1 MPWDHVEEQ
10 MGEAYTDRHPER
22 SIQGWSPSSGTSGAR
37 LGDCRVFLSGHVG
50 GPAAVDSR
58 LRGYDAHGRSKEL
71 RPPAWYAAVDRS
83 CAKLYDGSVRS
94 GTHAFLQTTRVH
106 FGADALEK
114 LEEEARPYDRAF
126 VITGRSLNE
135 KTSLIR
141 RVEALL
147 GGRHAGTFAG
157 IGQHTPGSAVERAAI
172 EAETAE
178 ADLLVSVGGGSVID
192 GTKAVARGLGYPQQ
206 VAIPTTL
213 SGAEWANRA
222 GVTDERS
229 GRKRGFAD
237 PKTVPRVV
245 VLDPE
250 ATVFTPEKLWLSTGI
265 RAMDHAVEGF
275 LFGGDHPIT
284 DVTGLEGA
292 RRLMESLPLS
302 RREPEDL
309 ETRLELQLAA
319 WLSYFGPANTPMGLS
334 HELGRRIGASYEVPH
349 GITSCIIL
357 APSLR
362 AVKGRVQD
370 DRWIMLS
377 QALGGDPP
385 ERVSSLVEELGLPD
399 RLREVGVPEEDLED
413 IAGEYGG
420 GEALAILE
428 AAY

>member
-1 MPWDHVEEQ
+1 M
-10 MGEAYTDRHPER
+10 
-22 SIQGWSPSSGTSGAR
+22 
-37 LGDCRVFLSGHVG
+37 
-50 GPAAVDSR
+50 
-58 LRGYDAHGRSKEL
+58 
-71 RPPAWYAAVDRS
+71 
-83 CAKLYDGSVRS
+83 RS
-94 GTHAFLQTTRVH
+94 GTHTFLQTTRVH

-114 LEEEARPYDRAF
+114 LGEEARSYDRAF
-126 VITGRSLNE
+126 VITGRSLSE
-135 KTSLIR
+135 KTGLIR

-157 IGQHTPGSAVERAAI
+157 MGQHTPGGAVEKAAV
-172 EAETAE
+172 EAEMA
-178 ADLLVSVGGGSVID
+178 AVDLLVSVGGGSVID
-192 GTKAVARGLGYPQQ
+192 GTKAVARELGYPQQ

-250 ATVFTPEKLWLSTGI
+250 ATVFTPEKLWLSTAI
-265 RAMDHAVEGF
+265 RALDHAVEGF

-292 RRLMESLPLS
+292 RRLMEYLPLS

-309 ETRLELQLAA
+309 KMRLELQLAA

-357 APSLR
+357 APSLNVAKKR
-362 AVKGRVQD
+362 IRD
-370 DRWIMLS
+370 DRWNMLS
-377 QALGGDPP
+377 QALGGEPP
-385 ERVSSLVEELGLPD
+385 ERVSSLVEELGLPG

-413 IAGEYGG
+413 IAGEYGD
-420 GEALAILE
+420 GEALAILK

>member
-1 MPWDHVEEQ
+1 
-10 MGEAYTDRHPER
+10 
-22 SIQGWSPSSGTSGAR
+22 
-37 LGDCRVFLSGHVG
+37 
-50 GPAAVDSR
+50 VDSR

-135 KTSLIR
+135 ETSLIR

-413 IAGEYGG
+413 IAGEYGD

>member
-1 MPWDHVEEQ
+1 M
-10 MGEAYTDRHPER
+10 
-22 SIQGWSPSSGTSGAR
+22 
-37 LGDCRVFLSGHVG
+37 
-50 GPAAVDSR
+50 
-58 LRGYDAHGRSKEL
+58 
-71 RPPAWYAAVDRS
+71 
-83 CAKLYDGSVRS
+83 RS
-94 GTHAFLQTTRVH
+94 GTHTFLQTTRVH

-114 LEEEARPYDRAF
+114 LEQEARPYGRAF
-126 VITGRSLNE
+126 IITGRSLNE
-135 KTSLIR
+135 KTGLISL
-141 RVEALL
+141 VEALL
-147 GGRHAGTFAG
+147 GSRHAGTFAG
-157 IGQHTPGSAVERAAI
+157 IGQHTPGGAVERAAV
-172 EAETAE
+172 EAETA
-178 ADLLVSVGGGSVID
+178 DLLVGVGGGSVID
-192 GTKAVARGLGYPQQ
+192 GTKAVARELGYPQQ

-265 RAMDHAVEGF
+265 RALDHAVEGF

-292 RRLMESLPLS
+292 RRLIAYLPLS
-302 RREPEDL
+302 KREPEDL

-334 HELGRRIGASYEVPH
+334 HELGRRIGASYDVPH
-349 GITSCIIL
+349 GITSCTIL
-357 APSLR
+357 APSLQ
-362 AVKGRVQD
+362 VVQQRVQD
-370 DRWIMLS
+370 ERWSRLS
-377 QALGGDPP
+377 EALDGEPP
-385 ERVSSLVEELGLPD
+385 ERVSSLVEELGLPG

-413 IAGEYGG
+413 IAGEYGD
-420 GEALAILE
+420 GEALAILR

>member
-1 MPWDHVEEQ
+1 M
-10 MGEAYTDRHPER
+10 
-22 SIQGWSPSSGTSGAR
+22 
-37 LGDCRVFLSGHVG
+37 
-50 GPAAVDSR
+50 
-58 LRGYDAHGRSKEL
+58 
-71 RPPAWYAAVDRS
+71 
-83 CAKLYDGSVRS
+83 RS
-94 GTHAFLQTTRVH
+94 GTHTFLQTTRVQ

-114 LEEEARPYDRAF
+114 LEEEALPYDRAF

-135 KTSLIR
+135 KTNLVR

-157 IGQHTPGSAVERAAI
+157 IGQHTPGGAVEQAAI
-172 EAETAE
+172 GAELAA

-192 GTKAVARGLGYPQQ
+192 GTKAVARELGYPQQ

-265 RAMDHAVEGF
+265 RALDHAVEGF

-284 DVTGLEGA
+284 DVTGLEGV
-292 RRLMESLPLS
+292 RRLMEYLPVS

-309 ETRLELQLAA
+309 GTRLELQLAA

-349 GITSCIIL
+349 GITSCVIL
-357 APSLR
+357 APSLKFVR
-362 AVKGRVQD
+362 ERIQD
-370 DRWIMLS
+370 YRWNMLT
-377 QALGGDPP
+377 QALGGEPP
-385 ERVSSLVEELGLPD
+385 ERVSSLVKELGLPG
-399 RLREVGVPEEDLED
+399 RLSEVGVPEEDLED
-413 IAGEYGG
+413 IAGEYGE
-420 GEALAILE
+420 GEALAILK